1 MWVIGFDLDLLGGV
15 LFQFIAAIFLIV
27 EITIILYVVFKLFKI
42 LKNK

>member
-15 LFQFIAAIFLIV
+15 LFQFIAVIFLIV
-27 EITIILYVVFKLFKI
+27 EIAIILYDVFKLFKI